1 MIKLAN
7 ILLESEGPA
16 PKKIPSEICWH
27 LSEEKR
33 STFPDYGFHIG
44 TELQSL
50 DRGLQML
57 GDEMVDDPD
66 NTVFYLHKV
75 KINPSAEIYP
85 DILYDDPEEGYTIP
99 SDQIDENKIYFYEN
113 AHEGL
118 DGPEPNLSIYT
129 SGNNIKLVQI
139 IKLDTRGWEDGESEL
154 DKRYN
159 SL

>member
-16 PKKIPSEICWH
+16 PKKIPFEICWH

-66 NTVFYLHKV
+66 NTVFYLHLSL
-75 KINPSAEIYP
+75 IHIS
-85 DILYDDPEEGYTIP
+85 
-99 SDQIDENKIYFYEN
+99 
-113 AHEGL
+113 
-118 DGPEPNLSIYT
+118 EP
-129 SGNNIKLVQI
+129 
-139 IKLDTRGWEDGESEL
+139 TRP
-154 DKRYN
+154 Y
-159 SL
+159 